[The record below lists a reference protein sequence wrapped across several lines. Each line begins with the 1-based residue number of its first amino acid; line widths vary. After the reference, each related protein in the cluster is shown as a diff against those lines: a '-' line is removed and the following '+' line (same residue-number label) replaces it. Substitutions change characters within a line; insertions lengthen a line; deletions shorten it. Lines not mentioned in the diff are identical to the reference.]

1 MWKHFLRGPWTSEE
15 DYILLSKILE
25 VGMKWSEISKFLNGR
40 TENSVKNRYKSLIKA
55 INNKEE
61 SHPYIDEQTDF
72 SIKSDN

>member
-1 MWKHFLRGPWTSEE
+1 
-15 DYILLSKILE
+15 
-25 VGMKWSEISKFLNGR
+25 MKWSEISKFLNGR